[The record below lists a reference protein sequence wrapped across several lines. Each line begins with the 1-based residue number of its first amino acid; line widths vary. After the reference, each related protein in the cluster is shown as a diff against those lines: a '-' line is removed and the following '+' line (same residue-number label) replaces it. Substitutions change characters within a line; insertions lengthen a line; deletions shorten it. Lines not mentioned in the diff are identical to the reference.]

1 MPDFKA
7 SELANAQM
15 NLIILNKIIRQELLM
30 FKQ

>member
-7 SELANAQM
+7 TYAAKAQM
-15 NLIILNKIIRQELLM
+15 NLIFLNKIIRQELLM